1 MNRIE
6 QLQKLMVSSPQDSFL
21 QHALALE
28 YIKINEDD
36 KAEPLFQEILTRE
49 PEYVGSWYHLA
60 RLQERKGENET
71 AIKTYELGMQEA
83 KKAGD
88 KHAYNELMMARDE
101 NEDYEI

>member
-6 QLQKLMVSSPQDSFL
+6 QLQNLLESSPQDSFL

-28 YIKINEDD
+28 FIKINEDD

-60 RLQERKGENET
+60 RLQERKGDNEA
-71 AIKTYELGMQEA
+71 AIKTYELGMEQA
-83 KKAGD
+83 QTAGD
-88 KHAYNELMMARDE
+88 KHAYSELMMARDE
-101 NEDYEI
+101 NDDYEM